1 MNHPLE
7 VLDAMR
13 EKVLIVEDDAL
24 IALSMREILTLVG
37 FEVAGVAATVSDAL
51 ILAEN
56 TRPDLAIFDVR
67 LAGRRDGIE
76 GAMLLR
82 GIMEIPVLF
91 LTAQGDEGTRARAA
105 ALNPAAY
112 LYKPVHAQ
120 EIIAAVEN
128 ALTRSAP
135 LEHAAAD

>member
-1 MNHPLE
+1 
-7 VLDAMR
+7 MR
-13 EKVLIVEDDAL
+13 EKVLIVEDDSL
-24 IALSMREILTLVG
+24 IALSMREILALVG

-105 ALNPAAY
+105 AINPAAMISCACTG
-112 LYKPVHAQ
+112 L
-120 EIIAAVEN
+120 
-128 ALTRSAP
+128 
-135 LEHAAAD
+135 